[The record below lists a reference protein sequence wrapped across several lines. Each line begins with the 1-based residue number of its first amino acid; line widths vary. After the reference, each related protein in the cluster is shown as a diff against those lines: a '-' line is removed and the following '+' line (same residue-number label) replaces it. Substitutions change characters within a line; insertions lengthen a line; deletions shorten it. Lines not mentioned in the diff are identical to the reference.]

1 MPLSHIHSASLFGL
15 DALQIEVEVDVAPAD
30 KPSFVIVGLP
40 DTAVKESK
48 DRVLT
53 ALKNSGFSTGN
64 ISCTVNL
71 APGDLKKEGPL
82 YDLPIALGLLKA
94 LNICPT
100 NHPILQNYYVI
111 GELALSGQTR
121 PIPGAL
127 AIAMEAK
134 TRGKKGILL
143 PAANAIE
150 AGILPGIDVI
160 PIAHLKDALR
170 FFINPEQYHRTCNTL
185 AENVFAAQEVSVDFA
200 DIKGQSHV
208 KRAMEIAAAGGH
220 NILLSGPPGSGKTM
234 IAKGM
239 MGIMPELTLE
249 EALAITK
256 VHSIAGLLTEG
267 ASVITTRPFR
277 SPHHTVSAVGLIG
290 GGSVPKPGEV
300 SLAHNGILFL
310 DELPEF
316 SRHALEVL
324 RQPLEDRCVTISR
337 SQGSFTF
344 PTNFICIAAMN
355 PCPCGFLGHPDKPCK
370 DTQLQIDRYRRKI
383 SGPLL
388 DRIDMHLEV
397 PCLKY
402 YELTQEDD
410 LETSLDVR
418 RRVKLA
424 RAIQYQRFGCFKTN
438 SLMNSFELKSHAQ
451 LNASCKM
458 LLEQAIERLGL
469 SARAYAKITRMART
483 IADLAASASIQKE
496 HLLEAINFR
505 QLQF

>member
-1 MPLSHIHSASLFGL
+1 M
-15 DALQIEVEVDVAPAD
+15 
-30 KPSFVIVGLP
+30 
-40 DTAVKESK
+40 
-48 DRVLT
+48 
-53 ALKNSGFSTGN
+53 
-64 ISCTVNL
+64 
-71 APGDLKKEGPL
+71 
-82 YDLPIALGLLKA
+82 
-94 LNICPT
+94 
-100 NHPILQNYYVI
+100 
-111 GELALSGQTR
+111 
-121 PIPGAL
+121 
-127 AIAMEAK
+127 
-134 TRGKKGILL
+134 
-143 PAANAIE
+143 
-150 AGILPGIDVI
+150 
-160 PIAHLKDALR
+160 
-170 FFINPEQYHRTCNTL
+170 
-185 AENVFAAQEVSVDFA
+185 SVDFA

>member
-1 MPLSHIHSASLFGL
+1 MPLAHIHSASLFGL

-94 LNICPT
+94 LNICST
-100 NHPILQNYYVI
+100 NHSILQNYYVI

-143 PAANAIE
+143 PAANAME
-150 AGILPGIDVI
+150 AGILPGIEVI
-160 PIAHLKDALR
+160 PIAHLKDVLR
-170 FFINPEQYHRTCNTL
+170 FFMNPEQFNHTSNAL
-185 AENVFAAQEVSVDFA
+185 SEDIFANQNSSVDFA

-220 NILLSGPPGSGKTM
+220 NVLLSGPPGSGKTM
-234 IAKGM
+234 IAKAM
-239 MGIMPELTLE
+239 MGIMPELNLE
-249 EALAITK
+249 EALEITK

-277 SPHHTVSAVGLIG
+277 SPHHTVSSAGLIG
-290 GGSVPKPGEV
+290 GGSVPRPGEV

-370 DTQLQIDRYRRKI
+370 DSQLQIDRYRRKI

-402 YELTQEDD
+402 YELTQEGD
-410 LETSLDVR
+410 LETSLEVR

-424 RAIQYQRFGCFKTN
+424 RAIQYQRFGSIKTN
-438 SLMNSFELKSHAQ
+438 SLMDSSELKSHA
-451 LNASCKM
+451 LLSSSCKT

-469 SARAYAKITRMART
+469 SARAYAKVTRIART
-483 IADLAASASIQKE
+483 IADLAESFSIQKE

>member
-1 MPLSHIHSASLFGL
+1 MPLAHIHSASLFGL

-100 NHPILQNYYVI
+100 NHPILHNYYVI

-143 PAANAIE
+143 PAANAME
-150 AGILPGIDVI
+150 AGILPGIDII

-170 FFINPEQYHRTCNTL
+170 FFTNPEEFNRTYNALTED
-185 AENVFAAQEVSVDFA
+185 AFATQEISVDFA

-234 IAKGM
+234 IAKAM
-239 MGIMPELTLE
+239 MGIMPELNLE

-256 VHSIAGLLTEG
+256 VHSIAGLLAEG

-402 YELTQEDD
+402 YELTQEGD
-410 LETSLDVR
+410 LETSWDVR
-418 RRVKLA
+418 GRVKLA
-424 RAIQYQRFGCFKTN
+424 HAIQYQRFGCFKTN

-451 LNASCKM
+451 LDASCKT

-483 IADLAASASIQKE
+483 IADLAESASIQKE